1 MHKDMKAS
9 DQISTFLKFLEGI
22 EKDYNWALEEE
33 SKADGESQDRLH
45 QLELLSL
52 SYHDQAKI
60 ARQLKECRIR
70 RRMMKDTIQVYT
82 PIVEFIESDKGKM
95 LIGQLQQILG
105 KVRKEERRLEERTY
119 TPRVLS
125 KEEFLAVQQQG

>member
-33 SKADGESQDRLH
+33 SKADAESQDRLH
-45 QLELLSL
+45 QLELLDF
-52 SYHDQAKI
+52 SYHDHARI

-95 LIGQLQQILG
+95 LISQLQQVLG

-119 TPRVLS
+119 TPKVLS
-125 KEEFLAVQQQG
+125 KEEFLAVQ

>member
-33 SKADGESQDRLH
+33 SKADGESQDWLH

-82 PIVEFIESDKGKM
+82 PIVDFIESDKGKM
-95 LIGQLQQILG
+95 LISQLQQVLG

-125 KEEFLAVQQQG
+125 KEEFLTVQQHG

>member
-1 MHKDMKAS
+1 MDKDMKAS

-70 RRMMKDTIQVYT
+70 RRSMKDTILVYT
-82 PIVEFIESDKGKM
+82 PIVEFLESEKGKM
-95 LIGQLQQILG
+95 LISQLQQVLG

-125 KEEFLAVQQQG
+125 KEEFLTVQQHG

>member
-9 DQISTFLKFLEGI
+9 YQISTFLKFLEGI

-125 KEEFLAVQQQG
+125 KEEFLTVQQHG

>member
-1 MHKDMKAS
+1 MDKDMKAS

-33 SKADGESQDRLH
+33 SKADAESQDRLH
-45 QLELLSL
+45 QLELLGL

-95 LIGQLQQILG
+95 LISQLQQVLG

-125 KEEFLAVQQQG
+125 KEEFLTVQQHG